1 MGEGAGKIGPMV
13 FSSLTFLFFY
23 LPVVLLLYHLLFL
36 PVSRHS
42 PRAPLFLRLSN
53 LLLLGVSILFYF
65 WGEGW
70 LVWILLT
77 STMIDY
83 VCGLLISGAWR
94 TGRMEPLTAGGPRSR
109 AQRLT
114 LIASLTANLLFLGFF
129 KYFNFGLD
137 TVNHL
142 LPDAWR
148 LTDTLR
154 VTLPLGISFYT
165 FQSMSYTIDVYRGHV
180 KATRNLIDFACYVA
194 LFPQLV
200 AGPIVRYADIAQQLV
215 HRTVSTRLF
224 ASGVN
229 RFVLGLAKKVLI
241 ANTVARSADAILALP
256 ADQIT
261 TPQAWA
267 ATLCYSIQIYY
278 DFSGYSDMAIGLGR
292 MFGFHFLENF
302 DYPYMSRSIQE
313 FWRRWH
319 ISLSTWFRDYLYIPL
334 GGNRKGESRTY
345 LNLIAVFFLCGLW
358 HGANWSYVAWGL
370 FHGFF
375 LILERLGLAQLT
387 NRLPR
392 LLQHGYA
399 LLVIMVGWVLFF
411 TESLSKSVVLM
422 TSMAG
427 FAPTAKSSL
436 MLQDWW
442 SGDILAALVFGIL
455 FSAPVL
461 PRARLWCQRLFMRNP
476 AGAAAYT
483 LVNAVAVTFL
493 FLFSAMSLAAGT
505 HNPFIYFRF

>member
-1 MGEGAGKIGPMV
+1 MV

-53 LLLLGVSILFYF
+53 LLLLCVSILFYF

-77 STMIDY
+77 STLIDY
-83 VCGLLISGAWR
+83 VCGLLISGALR
-94 TGRMEPLTAGGPRSR
+94 TGRVEPLTVGGPRSH

-129 KYFNFGLD
+129 KYFNFGVD
-137 TVNHL
+137 TVNRL
-142 LPDAWR
+142 VPDAWR

-180 KATRNLIDFACYVA
+180 KATHNLIDFACYVA

-215 HRTVSTRLF
+215 HRTLSAPVF

-241 ANTVARSADAILALP
+241 ANTVARAADAVMALP
-256 ADQIT
+256 ADQVT
-261 TPQAWA
+261 TLQAWV

-292 MFGFHFLENF
+292 MFGFQFLENF
-302 DYPYMSRSIQE
+302 NYPYVSRSIQE

-319 ISLSTWFRDYLYIPL
+319 ISLSTWLRDYLYIPL
-334 GGNRKGESRTY
+334 GGSRAGASRTWC
-345 LNLIAVFFLCGLW
+345 NLLLTFVLGGLW
-358 HGANWSYVAWGL
+358 HGAAWTFVLWGA
-370 FHGFF
+370 FHGGY
-375 LILERLGLAQLT
+375 LALERVVRRACGLSEKPAEHPRRVLAFLGQIWIFHVVCFSWILFRSPDLT
-387 NRLPR
+387 ACGEMVRGLGRWEVAPTLWTAR
-392 LLQHGYA
+392 A
-399 LLVIMVGWVLFF
+399 LLVLLVGF
-411 TESLSKSVVLM
+411 SLQGLDGDRMQGVWRRFNAMPVVAQGAITAVVL
-422 TSMAG
+422 TV
-427 FAPTAKSSL
+427 
-436 MLQDWW
+436 
-442 SGDILAALVFGIL
+442 ILALG
-455 FSAPVL
+455 PV
-461 PRARLWCQRLFMRNP
+461 
-476 AGAAAYT
+476 G
-483 LVNAVAVTFL
+483 VA
-493 FLFSAMSLAAGT
+493 
-505 HNPFIYFRF
+505 PFIYFQF